1 MEGIDQT
8 SGPEDSPLS
17 ELEYEPEEPVKFAKK
32 RKR

>member
-1 MEGIDQT
+1 MEGIVET

-17 ELEYEPEEPVKFAKK
+17 ELENEPEELVKFAKK